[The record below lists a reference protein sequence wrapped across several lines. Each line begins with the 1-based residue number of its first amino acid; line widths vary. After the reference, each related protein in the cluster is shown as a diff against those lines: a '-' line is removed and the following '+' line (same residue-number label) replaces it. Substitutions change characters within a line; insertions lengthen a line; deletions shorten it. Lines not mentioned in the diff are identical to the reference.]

1 MVIDDFLVNPD
12 TDEKLLVK
20 WRERTISNISQDKYY
35 VAVENEIP
43 VILPKSLNDNLNKTD
58 LHNQLNTSFEYV
70 EHYVK
75 DANSFDY
82 FEEPLNNATKEEKR
96 RLNQM
101 LISEISQSDSV
112 ILDVGCGGG
121 WLNKKLKNSNII
133 SLDIS
138 LTNVRKVLKNH
149 PLHMGVVADVF
160 HLPIREDSIDYI
172 VASEIIEHVSDP
184 HKFILNLL
192 KPLKKGGKLI
202 ISTPYKEVITYHLCV
217 HCNNLTPTNSHLHS
231 FDESKIESIIPNF
244 VTSYNIKKIGNK
256 IMVKLR
262 FYLLIKWLP
271 FKMWCWIDKQIN
283 KLIKK
288 QERLIV
294 VITK

>member
-1 MVIDDFLVNPD
+1 MQIEDFLVNPD
-12 TDEKLLVK
+12 TDEKLIVK
-20 WRERTISNISQDKYY
+20 WRERTITNISHEKYY
-35 VAVENEIP
+35 VAVENNIP

-58 LHNQLNTSFEYV
+58 LHTQFNTSFEYI

-75 DANSFDY
+75 DAKSFDY
-82 FEEPLNNATKEEKR
+82 FEEPLNKATNEEKR

-101 LISEISQSDSV
+101 IVSEISQSDSV

-121 WLNKKLKNSNII
+121 WLNKELKKGKII

-138 LTNVRKVLKNH
+138 LTNVRKVLKKN
-149 PLHMGVVADVF
+149 PSHMGVVADVF
-160 HLPIREDSIDYI
+160 HLPIRENSIDYI
-172 VASEIIEHVSDP
+172 IASEIIEHVSDP
-184 HKFILNLL
+184 HKFILQLL

-217 HCNNLTPTNSHLHS
+217 HCNNLTPTNAHLHS
-231 FDESKIESIIPNF
+231 FDENKIKLFIPNF
-244 VTSYNIKKIGNK
+244 VTNYNIKTMGNK
-256 IMVKLR
+256 TMVKLR

-271 FKMWCWIDKQIN
+271 FKIWYWIDKQIN

-288 QERLIV
+288 QGRLIV